1 MLYIILISIILNIF
15 FIYYCIKFAL
25 IIIKMQEVLEES
37 LDKIDDKY
45 QRISDILEI
54 PLFFDSPEIRRL
66 LIEIKDI
73 KNIILEISSNL
84 TSFNKNKKIDTDSKE
99 EN

>member
-1 MLYIILISIILNIF
+1 MFYIITFLIILNIF
-15 FIYYCIKFAL
+15 FIYFCIKFAL
-25 IIIKMQEVLEES
+25 VIIKMQDVLEDS
-37 LDKIDDKY
+37 LDKIDFKY
-45 QRISDILEI
+45 KRINEILEI

-84 TSFNKNKKIDTDSKE
+84 TSFNKNINLEDNE
-99 EN
+99 E

>member
-1 MLYIILISIILNIF
+1 
-15 FIYYCIKFAL
+15 
-25 IIIKMQEVLEES
+25 MQEVLEES
-37 LDKIDDKY
+37 LDKIDNKY

-66 LIEIKDI
+66 LLEIKDI

-84 TSFNKNKKIDTDSKE
+84 TSFNKDKIKEIDSEE
-99 EN
+99 ENSLKD

>member
-25 IIIKMQEVLEES
+25 IIIKMQEILEES
-37 LDKIDDKY
+37 LDKIDNKY

-84 TSFNKNKKIDTDSKE
+84 TSFNKNKKIDTDPEE